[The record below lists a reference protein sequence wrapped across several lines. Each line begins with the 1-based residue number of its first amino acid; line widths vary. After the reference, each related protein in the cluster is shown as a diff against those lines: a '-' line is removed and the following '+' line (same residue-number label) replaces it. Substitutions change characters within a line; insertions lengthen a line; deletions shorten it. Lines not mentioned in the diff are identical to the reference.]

1 MTQRTLASP
10 AVLIAVAAVSTALVW
25 LVTMIFSVN
34 VPDTRG
40 FFNIGETMVFT
51 SALIFGPIIGAF
63 AGGLGSCLADLFL
76 GYWYY
81 APATFVIKACEGAI
95 VGILGRRRPQFRSK
109 LSWKAFTLCAGLM
122 IGTLLGVIGSVYY
135 SGTVQLYLGIPP
147 PQNPNVVFFVPTEFW
162 YVLGAAIV
170 FLIALTGFVLEP
182 EFGWLAFSTLLG
194 GAAMVTGYYLYQN
207 FLLFPLFGIPV
218 IAVAEIPINIGQ
230 MLVGSVVALPTA
242 RILLRSVPQLKS

>member
-1 MTQRTLASP
+1 MSRQILESP
-10 AVLIAVAAVSTALVW
+10 VVLIALSAVCTALVC

-51 SALIFGPIIGAF
+51 TALVCGPIVGAF
-63 AGGLGSCLADLFL
+63 AGGVGSSLADLFL

-81 APATFVIKACEGAI
+81 APATLVIKACEGAI
-95 VGILGRRRPQFRSK
+95 VGVFGRRRPQFRSK
-109 LSWKAFTLCAGLM
+109 LSWKAFTVCTGLV
-122 IGTLLGVIGSVYY
+122 IGTFLGVIGSFYY

-147 PQNPNVVFFVPTEFW
+147 PENPNVVFSVPPEFW
-162 YVLGAAIV
+162 YVVGAAVV
-170 FLIALTGFVLEP
+170 FLIALAGSVLEP
-182 EFGWLAFSTLLG
+182 EFGWLAFTTLLG
-194 GAAMVTGYYLYQN
+194 GAVMVTGYFLYQN
-207 FLLFPLFGIPV
+207 FLLFPLFGIQA

-242 RILLRSVPQLKS
+242 RILRRSVPQLES